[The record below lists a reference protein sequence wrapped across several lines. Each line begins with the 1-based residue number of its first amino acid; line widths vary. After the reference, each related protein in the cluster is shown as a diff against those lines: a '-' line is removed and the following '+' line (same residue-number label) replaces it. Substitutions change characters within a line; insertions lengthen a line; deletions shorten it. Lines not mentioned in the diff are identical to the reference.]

1 MGKPSSG
8 TPKDKRLKANRPKGK
23 AAPAPTGNAT
33 HKGTFKLFTK
43 KK

>member
-8 TPKDKRLKANRPKGK
+8 TPKDKRLKVNRKAK
-23 AAPAPTGNAT
+23 AAAPTK
-33 HKGTFKLFTK
+33 KGTFKLFTK

>member
-1 MGKPSSG
+1 MGKPSTG
-8 TPKDKRLKANRPKGK
+8 TPKDKRLKANRK
-23 AAPAPTGNAT
+23 AKPAPAGNAV

>member
-8 TPKDKRLKANRPKGK
+8 TPKDKRLKANRPKAK
-23 AAPAPTGNAT
+23 PVGNAT